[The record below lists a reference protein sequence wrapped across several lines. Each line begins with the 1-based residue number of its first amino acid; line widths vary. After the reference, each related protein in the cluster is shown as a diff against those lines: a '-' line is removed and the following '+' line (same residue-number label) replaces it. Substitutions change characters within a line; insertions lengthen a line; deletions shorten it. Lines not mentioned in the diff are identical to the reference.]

1 MIPAYLSPLANHLW
15 QSSFFAAVVWLLTL
29 ALRQNRAAVRYGL
42 WLAAS
47 VKFLVPFSLLVST
60 AGQFGW
66 RVTPPVGPA
75 PVALVMEQM
84 SQPFALPP
92 EAGPATES
100 SNPVPVLLFS
110 IWFCGFAASAA
121 VWLRFWRRFRAAQRV
136 ATPLQL
142 GLPIPVMASPTRLEP
157 GVFGIR
163 KPILLLPEGILTRLT
178 AEQLQSILAHELC
191 HIRRRDNLT
200 AAIHM
205 VVESLFWFHPLVW
218 WIGARLVEERE
229 GACDE
234 EVVGQGN
241 EPQEYAR

>member
-92 EAGPATES
+92 EVGPATES

-110 IWFCGFAASAA
+110 I
-121 VWLRFWRRFRAAQRV
+121 
-136 ATPLQL
+136 
-142 GLPIPVMASPTRLEP
+142 
-157 GVFGIR
+157 
-163 KPILLLPEGILTRLT
+163 
-178 AEQLQSILAHELC
+178 
-191 HIRRRDNLT
+191 
-200 AAIHM
+200 
-205 VVESLFWFHPLVW
+205 
-218 WIGARLVEERE
+218 
-229 GACDE
+229 
-234 EVVGQGN
+234 
-241 EPQEYAR
+241 